1 MKSGRNMKINRI
13 NLNTKAREEALLY
26 LLNKDR
32 ALKKSYFKP
41 SEYLEAGFDQLHIR
55 YFTGCVRCGDKAFA
69 WLKYDLKKKIKIF

>member
-1 MKSGRNMKINRI
+1 MNIARI
-13 NLNTKAREEALLY
+13 NLKTKANPEALLY
-26 LLNKDR
+26 VLKKDR
-32 ALKKSYFKP
+32 KIKSGHMKP